1 MVIIFVLGVAWL
13 GREKRPVRAGVR
25 AGVRAVQPKPVK
37 EKPYKLTKADK
48 ISVAVKVLEDMANE
62 GASYEEQILY
72 LRMAGL
78 TKADEKAI
86 FDYMDRGLD

>member
-1 MVIIFVLGVAWL
+1 MFMVIIFILGVAWL
-13 GREKRPVRAGVR
+13 GREKRPVRAGTR
-25 AGVRAVQPKPVK
+25 AGQAKPVQ

-86 FDYMDRGLD
+86 FDYMDRGVM

>member
-1 MVIIFVLGVAWL
+1 MFMVIIFVLGVAWL
-13 GREKRPVRAGVR
+13 GREKRSVRAGTR
-25 AGVRAVQPKPVK
+25 AAQPKPVK

-86 FDYMDRGLD
+86 FDYMDRETE

>member
-1 MVIIFVLGVAWL
+1 MFMLIIFVLGVSWL
-13 GREKRPVRAGVR
+13 GREKRPVRAAKQPVR
-25 AGVRAVQPKPVK
+25 PKPVK

-78 TKADEKAI
+78 TKVDEKAI
-86 FDYMDRGLD
+86 IDYMDRGLD

>member
-1 MVIIFVLGVAWL
+1 MFMVIIFVLGVAWL
-13 GREKRPVRAGVR
+13 GREKRPVRAGTR
-25 AGVRAVQPKPVK
+25 AGQPKPVK

-86 FDYMDRGLD
+86 FNYMDREAE

>member
-1 MVIIFVLGVAWL
+1 MFMVIIFVLGVAWL
-13 GREKRPVRAGVR
+13 GREKRPVRAGTRVGQ
-25 AGVRAVQPKPVK
+25 AKPVQ

-86 FDYMDRGLD
+86 FDYMDRETE

>member
-1 MVIIFVLGVAWL
+1 MFMVIIFVLGVAWL
-13 GREKRPVRAGVR
+13 GREKRPVRAGTR
-25 AGVRAVQPKPVK
+25 AAQPKPVK

-86 FDYMDRGLD
+86 FDYMDRGVME